1 MLLTQRSGDSDM
13 STTID
18 EKTEITIPL
27 KIAASSIAFIVVAS
41 FYVATTQNKISDLEH
56 AHKMLEERFNS
67 YIKQP
72 GRNTMDVELL
82 RKDFE
87 YLQKEIND
95 LRKVIK

>member
-1 MLLTQRSGDSDM
+1 M

-27 KIAASSIAFIVVAS
+27 KIAVSSIVFIVVAS
-41 FYVATTQNKISDLEH
+41 FYVTTTQNRIGDLEH
-56 AHKMLEERFNS
+56 SHKMLEERFNS

-82 RKDFE
+82 KKDLE
-87 YLQKEIND
+87 YLQKQVE
-95 LRKVIK
+95 KGK